1 MNFIRPT
8 FVETNSGFKRTL
20 HLEDLDEEDDDD
32 DELLEKID
40 QPLRWENTIN
50 LKHYNNLL

>member
-1 MNFIRPT
+1 M
-8 FVETNSGFKRTL
+8 ETNSGFKRTL

-50 LKHYNNLL
+50 LKHYNDLL